1 MLRENLFSGLLFFQK
16 FIIRLNGLMM
26 VCLTIVKSV
35 VRTQANIYDKAFFS

>member
-26 VCLTIVKSV
+26 VCLT
-35 VRTQANIYDKAFFS
+35 QANIYDKAFFS